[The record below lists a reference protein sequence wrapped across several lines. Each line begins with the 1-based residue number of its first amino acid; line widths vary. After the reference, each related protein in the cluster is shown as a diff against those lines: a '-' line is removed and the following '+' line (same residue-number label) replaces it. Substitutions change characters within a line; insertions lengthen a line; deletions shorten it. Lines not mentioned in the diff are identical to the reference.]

1 MSWSTAIIDGV
12 ANTYQYASTKFRTPR
27 TAPPYIAAE
36 LDGNSLGIPQD
47 MWGSWDEEKR
57 QLIASRVSWIYSNI
71 VRIGNEVSSADFQV
85 YKRSSKENDIEHPF
99 EEVMRFPNEFFD
111 GRTLLRYTI
120 WGLSLDSWGAFWY
133 LAPDR
138 KTGQL
143 REIWPIPL
151 GRLEPVPNENK
162 FIDHYIY
169 TPKTNSTKKLR
180 ISAALICR
188 FIYAHPFNMY
198 KSLPPLD
205 AAGLAID
212 TYGGISNTQRDLYTK
227 SRGIPLSIISVDSNM
242 SEPDFTSVR
251 QSLRDDWESERKIA
265 IARAGTFDV
274 KTLGL
279 TNQQLQTI
287 ESSNYN
293 RDEFDAIFMGGIQ
306 WRTDSSGDEREE
318 INKEIKE
325 VVIRPLH
332 QLLASQITLQVIG
345 RYYGKEYFGEFD
357 DIRAQDRSLMIQER
371 NTYWSSYTF
380 DEARADVGLPPY
392 KNTEFDKFGGL
403 PFRLATN
410 AAFVQ
415 NYYGIAAARDPGEKP
430 SDVGNLPD
438 SQDETMMVNQ
448 LATAEDAD
456 ADLKTASIDIADAIA
471 GGVQEELKRYQKI
484 LLRVWRKHENT
495 ESLLERSFDSDIL
508 FPEVLDDITL
518 SLTMVT
524 SEEDIK
530 AIFAKW
536 LIV

>member
-1 MSWSTAIIDGV
+1 MSWSTAIIDSV
-12 ANTYQYASTKFRTPR
+12 ADTYRYASTKFRTPR
-27 TAPPYIAAE
+27 RAPPYIAAE
-36 LDGNSLGIPQD
+36 LDGLGVPYD
-47 MWGSWDEEKR
+47 MWKSWDDEKR
-57 QLIASRVSWIYSNI
+57 QLIASRVSWIYSNV
-71 VRIGNEVSSADFQV
+71 VRIGNEVSSAEFQV
-85 YKRSSKENDIEHPF
+85 YKRSSKESDLEDPF

-138 KTGQL
+138 NTGQL

-169 TPKTNSTKKLR
+169 TPKTDSTRRLK
-180 ISAALICR
+180 IPAALICR
-188 FIYAHPFNMY
+188 FVYAHPFNMY

-212 TYGGISNTQRDLYTK
+212 TYGGIAKTQRDLYTQ

-242 SEPDFTSVR
+242 SEPDFASVR

-279 TNQQLQTI
+279 TSQQLQTV

-357 DIRAQDRSLMIQER
+357 DIRAQDRSILLQER
-371 NTYWSSYTF
+371 NVYFRSYTF
-380 DEARADVGLPPY
+380 DEARADLGQPPY
-392 KNTEFDKFGGL
+392 SHPEFEDYGEL
-403 PFRLATN
+403 PYALATN

-415 NYYGIAAARDPGEKP
+415 NYYGIAAAKDPGVEP
-430 SDVGNLPD
+430 DDVGNLPD
-438 SQDETMMVNQ
+438 SQDETMTVNQ

-456 ADLKTASIDIADAIA
+456 ADLKVASIAITDAIA
-471 GGVQEELKRYQKI
+471 SGVQEELKRYQKV
-484 LLRVWRKHENT
+484 LLRIWRKHENT
-495 ESLLERSFDSDIL
+495 EALLARKFDSDML
-508 FPEVLDDITL
+508 FPEIVDDITL